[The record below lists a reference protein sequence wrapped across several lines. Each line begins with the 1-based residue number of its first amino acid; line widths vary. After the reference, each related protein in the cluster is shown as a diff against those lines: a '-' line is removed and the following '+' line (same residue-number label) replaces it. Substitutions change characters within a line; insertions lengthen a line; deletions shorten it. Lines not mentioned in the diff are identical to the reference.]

1 MKIHLPVVGPDL
13 PVHPRIGFRAIG
25 MRRNG
30 DPIWPVMGGA
40 PDDGD
45 GDGGDS
51 GGDDGAGDRDGDQ
64 GDGSADNLGDA
75 GKQAIARMKTERN
88 AARKELRDVRSQL
101 EKLAPL
107 QKLAE
112 ALGGSAGDDGD
123 GKPDVDGLAQR
134 LARHEADLQAE
145 RLARFRA
152 EVAHE
157 KGLTAGQ
164 AKRLVG
170 ATREELTA
178 DADELLKEFKP
189 TDGNGTRRNGPR
201 PDPSQG
207 SRGGKPLS
215 GREAAIA
222 EAAKR
227 FGTKSTT

>member
-1 MKIHLPVVGPDL
+1 M
-13 PVHPRIGFRAIG
+13 PVHPFTGLTAIG
-25 MRRNG
+25 YRRNG
-30 DPIWPVMGGA
+30 APIWPILGGA
-40 PDDGD
+40 EDDT
-45 GDGGDS
+45 GGDS
-51 GGDDGAGDRDGDQ
+51 GDEDGGQDDDQ
-64 GDGSADNLGDA
+64 GGGDTQLGDA

-107 QKLAE
+107 QKLAD
-112 ALGGSAGDDGD
+112 ALGGTGGEDGD

-134 LARHEADLQAE
+134 LARHEEDLQAE

-170 ATREELTA
+170 ATREELAA

-189 TDGNGTRRNGPR
+189 AGDGNGRRNGSPR

-215 GREAAIA
+215 GREAALA
-222 EAAKR
+222 EAQKR
-227 FGTKSTT
+227 FGKQPTTTT

>member
-1 MKIHLPVVGPDL
+1 MSDEDYDNTGTDDVTETDADQNEG
-13 PVHPRIGFRAIG
+13 
-25 MRRNG
+25 NG
-30 DPIWPVMGGA
+30 DT
-40 PDDGD
+40 
-45 GDGGDS
+45 
-51 GGDDGAGDRDGDQ
+51 
-64 GDGSADNLGDA
+64 LGDA

-88 AARKELRDVRSQL
+88 AARKELRDVKSQL

-107 QKLAE
+107 QKLAD
-112 ALGGSAGDDGD
+112 ALGGTGGEDGD

-134 LARHEADLQAE
+134 LARHEEDLQAE

-170 ATREELTA
+170 ATREELAA

-189 TDGNGTRRNGPR
+189 AGDGNGRRNGSPR

-215 GREAAIA
+215 GREAALA
-222 EAAKR
+222 EAQKR
-227 FGTKSTT
+227 FGKQPTTTT